1 MAVAS
6 AQSALEDHELR
17 DAVRPAPAEIALPAG
32 LNEYGDLP
40 MRAYK
45 RFDKRGFTLVEL
57 MIVVAIIGVLAALAI
72 YGVRRYLASA
82 KTAEAK
88 NTIGAISSGAQASYE
103 RETADSQLVGE
114 GASSTAASHQLCD
127 SSVAT
132 VPDSVTKVQGKKYQ
146 ADSAAG
152 ADYNAGSSTLGWPC
166 LKFTMSSPQY
176 YVYGYTKAGNKA
188 PSNPA
193 AASATESFEASAQ
206 GDLDGDGANYS
217 WFARTGT
224 LTAGTKSIKL
234 SSQIYVLNEF
244 D

>member
-1 MAVAS
+1 
-6 AQSALEDHELR
+6 
-17 DAVRPAPAEIALPAG
+17 
-32 LNEYGDLP
+32 

-88 NTIGAISSGAQASYE
+88 NTIGAISSGAQGSYE
-103 RETADSQLVGE
+103 RETAMSEFAIE
-114 GASSTAASHQLCD
+114 GQSTNASSHALCGTAP
-127 SSVAT
+127 AT
-132 VPDSVTKVQGKKYQ
+132 VPVAITDVAGKKYQ
-146 ADSAAG
+146 PDSSPG
-152 ADYNAGSSTLGWPC
+152 KDYNDGSATIGWPC

-176 YVYGYTKAGNKA
+176 YRYGYTKAGNKA
-188 PSNPA
+188 QGTNPA
-193 AASATESFEASAQ
+193 AAGDPESFEASAQ
-206 GDLDGDGANYS
+206 GDLDGDGVTFS

-224 LTAGTKSIKL
+224 VNLATKTIKL
-234 SSQIYVLNEF
+234 ASQVYVFNEF

>member
-1 MAVAS
+1 
-6 AQSALEDHELR
+6 
-17 DAVRPAPAEIALPAG
+17 
-32 LNEYGDLP
+32 

-88 NTIGAISSGAQASYE
+88 NTLGAISSGAQASYE
-103 RETADSQLVGE
+103 RENADSALVGE
-114 GASSTAASHQLCD
+114 GASTLAATHALCG
-127 SSVAT
+127 SAAQT
-132 VPDSVTKVQGKKYQ
+132 VPTGVAAVAGKKYQ
-146 ADSAAG
+146 PSSAPNV
-152 ADYNAGSSTLGWPC
+152 DYNDGSATIGWPC
-166 LKFTMSSPQY
+166 LKFQMSSPQY
-176 YVYGYTKAGNKA
+176 YVYGYKKAANLA
-188 PSNPA
+188 PLNPA
-193 AASATESFEASAQ
+193 AVSDAESFEASAQ
-206 GDLDGDGANYS
+206 GDLDGDGANFS

-224 LTAGTKSIKL
+224 VTTLGTKSIKV

>member
-1 MAVAS
+1 
-6 AQSALEDHELR
+6 
-17 DAVRPAPAEIALPAG
+17 
-32 LNEYGDLP
+32 

-103 RETADSQLVGE
+103 RENADSALIPE
-114 GASSTAASHQLCD
+114 GTSSLAATHALCD
-127 SSVAT
+127 SATKT
-132 VPDSVTKVQGKKYQ
+132 VPDAVSKVSGKKYQ
-146 ADSAAG
+146 PSSLATD
-152 ADYNAGSSTLGWPC
+152 DYNIGSATAGWPC

-176 YVYGYTKAGNKA
+176 YAYGYTKGGNLA
-188 PSNPA
+188 PNNPA
-193 AASATESFEASAQ
+193 AATGIESFEASAQ
-206 GDLDGDGANYS
+206 GDLDGDATVNS
-217 WFARTGT
+217 WFARTGS
-224 LTAGTKSIKL
+224 LTTGQKSIKL

>member
-1 MAVAS
+1 
-6 AQSALEDHELR
+6 
-17 DAVRPAPAEIALPAG
+17 
-32 LNEYGDLP
+32 

-114 GASSTAASHQLCD
+114 GASTLAASHQLCA
-127 SSVAT
+127 SAAKT
-132 VPDSVTKVQGKKYQ
+132 VPTSVGMVAGKKYQ
-146 ADSAAG
+146 PDSTTVG
-152 ADYNAGSSTLGWPC
+152 VDYNDGSSTAGWKC
-166 LKFTMSSPQY
+166 LKFTMNSPQY
-176 YVYGYTKAGNKA
+176 YVYGYNAGGTNLAVNNTAKATG
-188 PSNPA
+188 
-193 AASATESFEASAQ
+193 TESFEASAE
-206 GDLDGDGANYS
+206 GDLDGDGVTFS
-217 WFARTGT
+217 WFARTGIVNPT
-224 LTAGTKSIKL
+224 SKTIRLA
-234 SSQIYVLNEF
+234 SQIYVENEF